1 MSNMRN
7 CDSCNEKHYCKSYG
21 VLSYCDKCVNSA
33 VAAMKIIVTYRDEMN
48 KSKDRCYGEKFVSET
63 FGKGET
69 N

>member
-33 VAAMKIIVTYRDEMN
+33 VANLGWENNRDLSRRNEQV
-48 KSKDRCYGEKFVSET
+48 KRSLLR
-63 FGKGET
+63 
-69 N
+69 